1 VRSKRVTR
9 RDFFECATISTA
21 FMGVGAIST
30 LAQAP
35 PSVAN
40 VEPITLLFSLT
51 TKEGREQD
59 FATLAAT
66 LTKVTRAEDDGCLAY
81 VFLQQQ
87 NNPREFVLYEQWRDG
102 AALKAHIARLQ
113 KVYGAPRAEG
123 GGGIPAAILD
133 FADQSRAIRYRVIA

>member
-9 RDFFECATISTA
+9 RDFFECATISSA
-21 FMGVGAIST
+21 FVGVGAVPM
-30 LAQAP
+30 LAQTQ
-35 PSVAN
+35 PSATSA
-40 VEPITLLFSLT
+40 EPITLLFSLT
-51 TKEGREQD
+51 TKEGRERE
-59 FATLAAT
+59 FAELAAT

-102 AALKAHIARLQ
+102 TALKAHIAHLQ
-113 KVYGAPRAEG
+113 KVYGPPRAE

-133 FADQSRAIRYRVIA
+133 LSDQSRAVRYRVVA